1 MITYD
6 GPFIVEA
13 RSLRRRWSAE
23 AKIFYC
29 YYCRRHTL
37 HDAEAVTLTGR
48 PAVVVYVC
56 QRCQTERTA
65 EVSE

>member
-23 AKIFYC
+23 AKILYC
-29 YYCRRHTL
+29 YHCRRHTL
-37 HDAEAVTLTGR
+37 HDAEAVTLAGR
-48 PAVVVYVC
+48 QVVVYVC
-56 QRCQTERTA
+56 QRCQIERTA